1 MYIGLLSVIWITVA
15 PVPIDAPLPVV
26 QLNESTLLMVLGLV
40 PLVRAIFVGVP
51 SVVVLVA
58 FIVVALVVLA
68 LSIFFSPVVLRGGSG
83 HHCNRCRKGSSQKK

>member
-1 MYIGLLSVIWITVA
+1 MYIGSLPVIWITVPPA
-15 PVPIDAPLPVV
+15 PIDAPLPVV

-40 PLVRAIFVGVP
+40 PLVRAVFVGVP

-68 LSIFFSPVVLRGGSG
+68 VSIFFSPVVLRGGSG
-83 HHCNRCRKGSSQKK
+83 HHCYGCPKGSSQKK